1 MEEIFMAQSEKEG
14 SVIKVSSILFGL
26 IVSLILLLIG
36 SFSLGLVI
44 SLSNAANQSASR
56 ILFIVN
62 YLAIFIGGIVAA
74 YSAGGRGWVNG
85 GFVGLI
91 YMLVIVL
98 LGSLWNP
105 VIFSFSL
112 LSRIIIGFLISAFGG
127 MIGVNII

>member
-1 MEEIFMAQSEKEG
+1 MTQSENEG
-14 SVIKVSSILFGL
+14 AVIKVSSILFGL
-26 IVSLILLLIG
+26 VVSLILLLIG
-36 SFSLGLVI
+36 SLVLGVII
-44 SLSNAANQSASR
+44 SLSNVANQSASR

-74 YSAGGRGWVNG
+74 YSAGGKGWVNG
-85 GFVGLI
+85 GLVGLT

-105 VIFSFSL
+105 VVFSFSL
-112 LSRIIIGFLISAFGG
+112 FLRVIIGFLISAFGG